1 MLLGDTVSPPIRLH
15 TLLTGFQTDGLSLVT
30 LAIELGVAVWY
41 VLAVRRLAKRG
52 RHWSRWRTASFL
64 GGTALVI
71 VAVQSGLA
79 AYDDQVFAAHV
90 VQHLLLMNFAPILYA
105 LSAPMTLALQASD
118 RRTQQGLLKV
128 LHTPVVEFVTNP
140 VLVVLVSYGTMIVYF
155 LTPFY
160 NFSLEHPLVHDLTH
174 LHFLVSG
181 CLFWWLVVG
190 RDPFALAP
198 VIPGQARDSRHRHPG
213 DGRARGEPDRCPRVD
228 RPALPLRGR
237 HPRGGSILWI
247 VGELTTFAAMAVIVF
262 QWMRFEERE
271 AVRADRLLDAQ
282 TQVLEVAAIA
292 RQLGPI
298 VAWESNA
305 VAAWERRGTYRTLL
319 GLETFTID
327 VAATG
332 GETLEPLLVVHGF
345 PSSSFDYHHVVDA
358 LAEHRR
364 VLLFDMVGYGLS
376 AKPDQA
382 YSVDL
387 QADVAQAFVA
397 DAGVSSAGAAHPRP
411 R

>member
-1 MLLGDTVSPPIRLH
+1 MLLGDTISPPIQLH
-15 TLLTGFQTDGLSLVT
+15 TLLTGFQTDGLSLVS
-30 LAIELGVAVWY
+30 LAIELGLALWY

-52 RHWSRWRTASFL
+52 RRWSRWRTASFL

-140 VLVVLVSYGTMIVYF
+140 VLVVLVSYGTMIAYF

-190 RDPFALAP
+190 RDPSRWRLSYPAKLGILAIGIP
-198 VIPGQARDSRHRHPG
+198 VTAVLGVSLTGARVSI
-213 DGRARGEPDRCPRVD
+213 A
-228 RPALPLRGR
+228 PLF
-237 HPRGGSILWI
+237 HSVADTQRGGSILWI

-282 TQVLEVAAIA
+282 AALDA
-292 RQLGPI
+292 PGLDAQGLD
-298 VAWESNA
+298 
-305 VAAWERRGTYRTLL
+305 AA
-319 GLETFTID
+319 
-327 VAATG
+327 
-332 GETLEPLLVVHGF
+332 
-345 PSSSFDYHHVVDA
+345 
-358 LAEHRR
+358 
-364 VLLFDMVGYGLS
+364 
-376 AKPDQA
+376 
-382 YSVDL
+382 
-387 QADVAQAFVA
+387 AQAL
-397 DAGVSSAGAAHPRP
+397 DTPSQT
-411 R
+411 